1 MEVKVRQSM
10 NATFCILLPTPHSDL
25 QQMTA
30 QQPPL
35 CFTTLQ

>member
-10 NATFCILLPTPHSDL
+10 NATLSILLPTPHSDL
-25 QQMTA
+25 QQA